1 MFDSNSKMDWAR
13 LKSVPSTFAPSS
25 HNHDAA
31 YSAISHTHSSFSYL
45 GLGTLDVSGNTVI
58 QGNLTVNGTTTTV
71 DSNTITVDE
80 ITLVDNKVR
89 SVGSSPYQCTGS
101 ACLGNLLLQPN
112 GSPTMSGQVEIWPD
126 HDNEWFTD
134 GGRLVIKAG
143 QDAGAS
149 GTVMYGDG
157 SIKMWKDRMDF
168 DVDPSTWGTSVG
180 FKFNNK
186 VTAVSFHGSG
196 SGLTGILATG
206 IPASVVHD
214 TEKGALHA
222 TDALRIS
229 GNTVSL
235 YKGDGTSESVTVP
248 DNNTWRGISDSTT
261 STSTTVSASS
271 KAVKSAYDKGNH
283 SHPYAASSHTHTSG
297 DLPASSAVTIYSSTT
312 TFLSNSITLY
322 QNSSGLNFTP
332 HIKVNG
338 NGWSNPER
346 QHLEAIVGSNSW
358 KDAASYP
365 GTSYQAGWRVERD
378 GSSVKSNFY
387 GRFAYKYMTVS

>member
-1 MFDSNSKMDWAR
+1 
-13 LKSVPSTFAPSS
+13 
-25 HNHDAA
+25 
-31 YSAISHTHSSFSYL
+31 
-45 GLGTLDVSGNTVI
+45 
-58 QGNLTVNGTTTTV
+58 
-71 DSNTITVDE
+71 
-80 ITLVDNKVR
+80 
-89 SVGSSPYQCTGS
+89 
-101 ACLGNLLLQPN
+101 
-112 GSPTMSGQVEIWPD
+112 
-126 HDNEWFTD
+126 
-134 GGRLVIKAG
+134 
-143 QDAGAS
+143 
-149 GTVMYGDG
+149 
-157 SIKMWKDRMDF
+157 
-168 DVDPSTWGTSVG
+168 
-180 FKFNNK
+180 
-186 VTAVSFHGSG
+186 
-196 SGLTGILATG
+196 
-206 IPASVVHD
+206 
-214 TEKGALHA
+214 
-222 TDALRIS
+222 
-229 GNTVSL
+229 
-235 YKGDGTSESVTVP
+235 
-248 DNNTWRGISDSTT
+248 
-261 STSTTVSASS
+261 VSASS